1 MSNPRVEEIV
11 QRTGLTRKSG
21 ETVRQYLRRI
31 GDEHGIEDE
40 KVEEMISR
48 VAKVFDPQAEW
59 TPADEEALT
68 QFIDAIETERVADT
82 PNSKSSD
89 TRSLP
94 QIANTGR
101 TATDDSL
108 TQRSDSITEGAN
120 RTQWFNRERLQWP
133 DSVWLREYERIEII
147 DYGIIAALIALGL
160 YVFVYNIGAEPLTRW
175 DESIYAN
182 VARNMVTNGDW
193 LIPHLYIHPQKPGI
207 RYQPFLEKPPLV
219 FWLQGISMSVFG
231 VTRFAARLPVG
242 LFGVLSGVVV
252 YRFGAVLRDRLA
264 GVVAT
269 TILFTTPIVVVKGHG
284 GRTASTDVPLLFF
297 GTLFLYLTWRALTED
312 RPSLLPYVGVA
323 AGLALLT
330 KSFNAGIF
338 VIASAPLALSR
349 IKMFLSLE
357 GAKMVGLTIAVVL
370 PWPVYAWIQHGD
382 DFLYQ
387 IFLQQVLQRAT
398 GESFATSSRTLF
410 EFMRYPYF
418 AEFPAFFDP
427 WTYLLL
433 PAAAGTVLS
442 GKRSD
447 RTSGPL
453 LLIWWATTTL
463 GFFAVTGNHSWY
475 IISMFVPCA
484 LLIGLAVSDA
494 ASGSVL
500 SGAGLGIGL
509 VTLLAMTGVSVIG
522 LILSIGLTTV
532 VCFPYYADS
541 ADPERTTGSRQI
553 KRVTVA
559 LLVSVLLIATV
570 VGTPPAGNSQPQFTE
585 TEQLG
590 QTASKVTPPDAT
602 IAITPAVGKVWRFT
616 FFADRHYEGVPPTE
630 LADQP
635 GGTYVLAPNE
645 TLERS
650 GRKYTV
656 LDATTGMRL
665 VRLDARSKRQRTYRH
680 PRVTRHRAL
689 TG

>member
-1 MSNPRVEEIV
+1 MSNPKIEQIV
-11 QRTGLTRKSG
+11 QRTGLTRESG
-21 ETVRQYLRRI
+21 ETGRQYLRRI
-31 GDEHGIEDE
+31 GDEHDIEDE
-40 KVEEMISR
+40 RVEEAISR
-48 VAKVFDPQAEW
+48 VAKEFDPQAEW
-59 TPADEEALT
+59 TSADEEAVT
-68 QFIDAIETERVADT
+68 QFIDAIETERAADT
-82 PNSKSSD
+82 PNSKSRETQSP
-89 TRSLP
+89 TKR
-94 QIANTGR
+94 AKTGK
-101 TATDDSL
+101 TATDDFL
-108 TQRSDSITEGAN
+108 AQRSASITEGGN
-120 RTQWFNRERLQWP
+120 RTQWFNKERLPWP
-133 DSVWLREYERIEII
+133 DTTIFREQERIETV
-147 DYGIIAALIALGL
+147 DYGIIAALVALGL
-160 YVFVYNIGAEPLTRW
+160 YVFVYNIGVEPLTRW

-182 VARNMVTNGDW
+182 VARNMVVNGDW
-193 LIPHLYIHPQKPGI
+193 LVPHLYIHPQKPGV

-269 TILFTTPIVVVKGHG
+269 SVLLTTPIIVLRDHG

-312 RPSLLPYVGVA
+312 RPSLLPFVGVV

-349 IKMFLSLE
+349 VKMFLSRDS
-357 GAKMVGLTIAVVL
+357 AKMVGLTVAVVL
-370 PWPVYAWIQHGD
+370 PWPVYAWSQYGD
-382 DFLYQ
+382 EFLYQ

-398 GESFATSSRTLF
+398 GESFATSSGTLF

-418 AEFPAFFDP
+418 AEFPEFFGP

-442 GKRSD
+442 GKRSG
-447 RTSGPL
+447 RTAGPL

-475 IISMFVPCA
+475 IMSMFVPCA

-500 SGAGLGIGL
+500 AGAGLGIGL
-509 VTLLAMTGVSVIG
+509 ITLLAMTGVSVAG
-522 LILSIGLTTV
+522 LILSIGLATV
-532 VCFPYYADS
+532 VCFPYYVDLAE
-541 ADPERTTGSRQI
+541 PERTTGDWQVE
-553 KRVTVA
+553 RVTVA

-570 VGTPPAGNSQPQFTE
+570 VGTPPAGNSQPQFTD
-585 TEQLG
+585 TEELG
-590 QTASKVTPPDAT
+590 RTANEVTPPGAT
-602 IAITPAVGKVWRFT
+602 IAIVPRFGKIWTFT
-616 FFADRHYEGVPPTE
+616 FFADRNYEGVTPAE
-630 LADQP
+630 LATEP
-635 GGTYVLAPNE
+635 GGTYALVANE

-650 GRKYTV
+650 GREYTI
-656 LDATTGMRL
+656 LHAGTEMRL
-665 VRLDARSKRQRTYRH
+665 VRLDTPSKQQRTAR
-680 PRVTRHRAL
+680 PSRVTGYRTL